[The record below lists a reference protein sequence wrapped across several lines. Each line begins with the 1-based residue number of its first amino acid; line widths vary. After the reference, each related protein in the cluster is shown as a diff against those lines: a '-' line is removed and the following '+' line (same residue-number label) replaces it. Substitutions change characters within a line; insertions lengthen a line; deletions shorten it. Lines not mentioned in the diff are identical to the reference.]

1 VVERTRTPP
10 RWLRHGGRGDVV
22 TPGNGPKE
30 VAEPTSRLADATPH
44 VSPTVRRTRRV
55 RRPSGA
61 PPPLPR
67 SLGRSGQGWIAA
79 VIILIVWM
87 IVSAGS
93 PRARRHTDQVDAFLL
108 RCLARFRTGWLL
120 TVARGVDRAATGW
133 TMFFVAIALMLVTAF
148 FRRWRHLF
156 TFLGSIVVLAVT
168 GGALIDA
175 YRRPRPY
182 DVTAAGRWQGFSLP
196 SATVAIVAFTV
207 VGIIYM
213 LAVPGHQRDVAKRIG
228 FVLVAILVAAR
239 LYLGIDHPFD
249 VLVGAA
255 LGVAIPLV
263 GFRFF
268 TPNDVFPLRYH
279 QGKTAHL
286 DVGGRRG
293 EALRLA
299 VEEQLGI
306 TVIDI
311 KPIGLAGSG
320 GSTPLRLRVAGDP
333 DTYLFGKLYAMN
345 HVRADRWYKTGRTI
359 LYGRLEDEAPF
370 QSVRRL
376 VQYED
381 YALRVMRDAGIPTAE
396 PHGIVQLTP
405 EREYLLVTEFFA
417 GAVEIGEAEVDDQ
430 IIDEGLALVRRLWDN
445 GLAHRDIKPANLL
458 VTDGHLVVIDV
469 AFAQVRPSPWRE
481 AVDLANMMLVLGVRT
496 DADRVYQRA
505 LVHFTPDEVAEA
517 FAAARGIASPSQLRS
532 MMKRDG
538 RDLVAQFRALAPER
552 RPISLQRWG
561 PRRVLYALGL
571 VLVTAFALTNVY
583 AMFTPVELP
592 IDGEPS
598 CGTGKVMIIMAQ
610 AVPTATV
617 IPCLIALPA
626 GWAVGGVRASRGDG
640 RFWLDSDRTGRHAL
654 EVTMR
659 SKDRCDL
666 AGATEVTSDEPGL
679 RRYERPTKLPPGSR
693 SERIYV
699 TEGAC
704 VTYRFAFD
712 GGTNGSP
719 IVVLDSALGFQPRG
733 DLVREIE
740 RRSGLALCGVGAPP
754 CTGAVG

>member
-1 VVERTRTPP
+1 
-10 RWLRHGGRGDVV
+10 V
-22 TPGNGPKE
+22 TPEIGPRQ
-30 VAEPTSRLADATPH
+30 VVDTTFRLTDIAPH
-44 VSPTVRRTRRV
+44 VPPTVRRTRRV

-67 SLGRSGQGWIAA
+67 SLGRSGKGWIAA
-79 VIILIVWM
+79 VIILVVWM
-87 IVSAGS
+87 IVSSGS
-93 PRARRHTDQVDAFLL
+93 PRARRRTDQADAFLL
-108 RCLARFRTGWLL
+108 RGFARLRTGWLL

-156 TFLGSIVVLAVT
+156 TFLGSIMVLAIFGQV
-168 GGALIDA
+168 LING

-213 LAVPGHQRDVAKRIG
+213 LAVPGHQREVAKRVG
-228 FVLVAILVAAR
+228 FVLVGILAAAR
-239 LYLGIDHPFD
+239 VYLGIDHPFD
-249 VLVGAA
+249 VLVGGA

-293 EALRLA
+293 EALRQA
-299 VEEQLGI
+299 VEEQLGV
-306 TVIDI
+306 TVVEV

-458 VTDGHLVVIDV
+458 VRDGHLVVIDV

-496 DADRVYQRA
+496 DAERVYERA
-505 LVHFTPDEVAEA
+505 LVYFSSDEVAEA

-561 PRRVLYALGL
+561 PRRVLYAVCL
-571 VLVTAFALTNVY
+571 VLVTALALTNVY
-583 AMFTPVELP
+583 GIFTPVELP
-592 IDGEPS
+592 IDDEPS

-610 AVPTATV
+610 AVPTASAV
-617 IPCLIALPA
+617 PCLAALPA
-626 GWAVGGVRASRGDG
+626 GWTVGGVRANRGDA
-640 RFWLDSDRTGRHAL
+640 RFWLDSDQAGRHAV
-654 EVTMR
+654 EVTLR
-659 SKDRCDL
+659 PQDQCDL
-666 AGATEVTSDEPGL
+666 AGATEVASDETGM
-679 RRYERPTKLPPGSR
+679 RRYERPTKLPPGLR
-693 SERIYV
+693 ADRMYV
-699 TEGAC
+699 TDGEC
-704 VTYRFAFD
+704 VTYRFAFN
-712 GGTNGSP
+712 GNTNGSA
-719 IVVLDSALGFQPRG
+719 IVVLDGALAFQPRT
-733 DLVREIE
+733 DLVREVE

-754 CTGAVG
+754 CTGTVG